1 MNKEDGGNRKFI
13 LVECEDYADKTTAE
27 RVRRVIKGV
36 PDAKDDALKEGLG
49 GSFTFCDL
57 GQEINI
63 ENLLKG
69 EKLPEY
75 EELARYAFYTATGLT
90 LDDVKQGTDYF
101 IGETENYRVH
111 LIYKPDLA
119 FLRSGESALNM
130 PLAKSISA
138 ARENTGKSALVFAT
152 HKFMGQKELTD
163 MGITYCQLPYA
174 IHRVMGD

>member
-1 MNKEDGGNRKFI
+1 M
-13 LVECEDYADKTTAE
+13 
-27 RVRRVIKGV
+27 
-36 PDAKDDALKEGLG
+36 KEGLG

-75 EELARYAFYTATGLT
+75 DELARYAFYTATGLT